1 MAGPFDIFRRNQRA
15 LLVAVAILAMLAFF
29 VLPPILQQMDPSGAT
44 SNATVVRWSGGQ
56 LDEAQ
61 IAQAVTTRQLVN
73 RFLALAAVEA
83 GRDTSRL
90 QLFMPETEEG
100 VVQAHLLR
108 REASEQGIVISDEAI
123 NEFLKNWTNN
133 LVRAPQFDAILA
145 RLSAGPMAI
154 GEARLFEALRDE
166 LEARTMLVMSQTGF
180 ASDTPSWR
188 WDDFL
193 RLEQSA
199 IVEVVAVPSSSLAA
213 EVSSPSESILRAFF
227 EKHRESL
234 PDPESPEPGFRVP
247 HRIEAE
253 YLVALQKPFME
264 AAAKEVTEEQIQSYY
279 DENKERLFRSK
290 TKTADPAE
298 SAAESSS
305 PGEPADPLKEKPAT
319 DSGDAKPA
327 AATDGSKT
335 EPSTPSEASDSPGE
349 KAEGA
354 GAAREKRSPFRF
366 VADSDASTQPTTEGP
381 ADSES
386 TDTAPTVPAG
396 GGASENANEG
406 AQKAGDAS
414 TPEPSYEPLE
424 TVRDR
429 IRDDLAR
436 GKVAARI
443 EAIFSAVQADVARYS
458 EDLALW
464 RARGEGEETMPRRP
478 DIDAIA
484 KAQGLEAGR
493 TGVVDPIQASDL
505 SGIGESFAFVSDPGS
520 RFGMRQQSWLESM
533 FANENT
539 LRPVVTDGAEGN
551 RYLSWK
557 VTDEPEHTPSF
568 DAARETVEKVW
579 RNVEARKLALEKAR
593 ALVNVAGGGQER
605 SSEPLE
611 ASLAGKEGVEM
622 LQAGPFTWLDQ
633 GMVAFGGRPQVSKV
647 PGLES
652 PGDEFMQTVFG
663 LDAGGLGVAFNE
675 PQTVCYCIRLV
686 SLTPDEDGLRTRFLE
701 STRDQGRLSAVTMR
715 DFTTSYRDWIRS
727 LDRKY
732 AVNWKRPPREG
743 R

>member
-29 VLPPILQQMDPSGAT
+29 VLPPILQQMNPSGAT

-73 RFLALAAVEA
+73 RCLALAAVEA

-108 REASEQGIVISDEAI
+108 REASEQGIMISDEAI
-123 NEFLKNWTNN
+123 NEFLKNWTNK

-145 RLSAGPMAI
+145 RLSAGPIAI

-213 EVSSPSESILRAFF
+213 EVPAPSESILRTFF

-290 TKTADPAE
+290 AKAPDPAE
-298 SAAESSS
+298 PAAESSS
-305 PGEPADPLKEKPAT
+305 PGEPADPTEEKPAT

-327 AATDGSKT
+327 PATDGSKT
-335 EPSTPSEASDSPGE
+335 EPSTPSDTEEE

-354 GAAREKRSPFRF
+354 TRERRSPFRF
-366 VADSDASTQPTTEGP
+366 VADSEANKEPTKEDP
-381 ADSES
+381 AGSES
-386 TDTAPTVPAG
+386 TATATTPVG
-396 GGASENANEG
+396 DGAREQDANEG

-505 SGIGESFAFVSDPGS
+505 SGIGESFAFVADPGS

-539 LRPVVTDGAEGN
+539 FRPVVTDGAEGN

-579 RNVEARKLALEKAR
+579 RNVEARKLAMEKAR
-593 ALVNVAGGGQER
+593 ALVGVAGGGQER
-605 SSEPLE
+605 SDEPRE
-611 ASLAGKEGVEM
+611 ASLSGKEGIEV

-686 SLTPDEDGLRTRFLE
+686 SLTPDEDALRTRFLE